1 MMTYS
6 LLNKYMSIGNDVIS
20 QLKKGSC
27 AKCDPLNCLLKTG
40 NGSSKHPFL
49 VLIKNLV
56 LFLSI
61 TRGNTMTPSTG
72 NLKYYT

>member
-1 MMTYS
+1 MVIYS

-27 AKCDPLNCLLKTG
+27 AKCDLLNCLLKTG

-49 VLIKNLV
+49 VVIKNLV
-56 LFLSI
+56 LYQSQEGI
-61 TRGNTMTPSTG
+61 P
-72 NLKYYT
+72 